1 MNRVEFK
8 QLLEEGPILLD
19 GAFGTMLHSK
29 GISID
34 QAFDAVNL
42 TDPELIG
49 GIHRDYIDAGADI
62 IETNTFGANR
72 FKLAEHNREHQVEEI
87 NQAAVA
93 IARRVIAG
101 SFRKILLAGSV
112 GPLGVSLAPLG
123 RVSAKEAQDAFREQI
138 SAMVTAEPAGVDVLI
153 IETISDITEISAA
166 VKAARNVD
174 PDIAIIAQMTFTRD
188 DRTLLGNTPDEVAT
202 QLAKLDVDAVGV
214 NCSSGPAQILR
225 LITIMRQAQPDLSIS
240 AVPNAGW
247 PDQLQTGR
255 VMYPA
260 TPGYFGEYARSF
272 VAAGASLIGG
282 CCGTNA
288 AHIAAMREALDTP
301 GELTRP
307 LPVIPV
313 VTSEEREAAVV
324 DPPTQ
329 LAQNLAQG
337 KFIVTVEMSPP
348 KGIAAQR
355 VLAGARMLKNAGAN
369 LLNIADTPLA
379 QMRMSAWAAAY
390 LIQDDV
396 GLETVLHFPTRG
408 RNLIRIQGDLL
419 AAHALGIRNL
429 FVTMGDPTRIGD
441 FPDAMDTYDIVPTG
455 LIQLIKEYLNQ
466 GVDKAGHTIDQPTN
480 FVVGCALNLAPKDIE
495 REMKLL
501 RKKVK
506 NGADF
511 ALTQPIFDTQ
521 AARHFI
527 ESYENT
533 YDEPML
539 PVVAGIKPLYSSRN
553 AEFLHHEVPG
563 INIPKAYRERMRD
576 AEEMQLEGIAIA
588 QGILLELRPFVQGV
602 YMMPAF
608 GRYDLVADVLDVLV
622 ESISPPVDE
631 PSAGR

>member
-1 MNRVEFK
+1 MNRAEFRELVK
-8 QLLEEGPILLD
+8 KRPLLLD

-29 GISID
+29 GVSLD

-42 TDPELIG
+42 TDPGLVA

-62 IETNTFGANR
+62 LETNTFGANR
-72 FKLAEHNREHQVEEI
+72 FKLAEHNREHQVGEI
-87 NQAAVA
+87 NQKAVA
-93 IARRVIAG
+93 IARKVIDS
-101 SFRKILLAGSV
+101 SFREVLLAGSI

-123 RVSAKEAQDAFREQI
+123 RVSAAEAQEAFREQI
-138 SAMVTAEPAGVDVLI
+138 DALVTAEPAGVDLLI
-153 IETISDITEISAA
+153 IETISDIKEITAA
-166 VKAARNVD
+166 VNAARSVST
-174 PDIAIIAQMTFTRD
+174 DIPVIAQMTFTRE

-225 LITIMRQAQPDLSIS
+225 LITMMHQAQPELMIS

-247 PDQLQTGR
+247 PDQLQAGR

-260 TPGYFGEYARSF
+260 TPSYFGEYARSF
-272 VAAGASLIGG
+272 IAAGANLIGG

-313 VTSEEREAAVV
+313 VRREEREAAVV

-329 LAQNLAQG
+329 LCQNLNSG

-348 KGIAAQR
+348 KGIAAQKL
-355 VLAGARMLKNAGAN
+355 LAGAKMLKNAGAN
-369 LLNIADTPLA
+369 LLNIADAPLA
-379 QMRMSAWAAAY
+379 QMRMSAWAAAH
-390 LIQDDV
+390 LVQDEV
-396 GLETVLHFPTRG
+396 NLETVLHFPTRG

-441 FPDAMDTYDIVPTG
+441 FPDALDTYDIVPTG
-455 LIQLIKEYLNQ
+455 LINLIKEYLNK

-480 FVVGCALNLAPKDIE
+480 FVVGCALNLTPQDVE

-511 ALTQPIFDTQ
+511 ALTQPIFDPT
-521 AARHFI
+521 AAREFI
-527 ESYENT
+527 QVYEST
-533 YDEPML
+533 YDEPIL
-539 PVVAGIKPLYSSRN
+539 PILAGIKPLYNSRN

-563 INIPKAYRERMRD
+563 IHIPETYLERMRG
-576 AEEMQLEGIAIA
+576 AQNMQQEGIDIA
-588 QGILLELRPFVQGV
+588 QEILLELQPFVQGV

-608 GRYDLVADVLDVLV
+608 GRYDLVADVLDVLAV
-622 ESISPPVDE
+622 GKSSESTHL
-631 PSAGR
+631 